1 MPYNILHYDSR
12 VLIYPIQAFVILG
25 VGWFFNIFN
34 NILKYLPKWDFFFTF
49 CYSNSDSSHPYRNIQ
64 VNAAI
69 ISTDKYLVG
78 NWKAHEN
85 QQNPE

>member
-12 VLIYPIQAFVILG
+12 VLIYPIQEFVILG

-34 NILKYLPKWDFFFTF
+34 NILKYLPKLDLLPSVTQIQILLIHTGTF
-49 CYSNSDSSHPYRNIQ
+49 KLNG
-64 VNAAI
+64 AI
-69 ISTDKYLVG
+69 ISTNKYLVG

-85 QQNPE
+85 QQDAK